1 MNPITLEKVQKRLNG
16 FTGIPM
22 LDAVVAFV
30 VACWARN
37 ADLGL
42 GYTPRS
48 YLVNN
53 FTPGHEA
60 GIALAVRE
68 GYFERHDD
76 DTVTLTEDLRKDMNR
91 FLRQKDAMADPNFH
105 AAVRACW
112 PQDRGVNM
120 VLRRELTVFWTF
132 GAGHERKEDFCAF
145 MQHRYPKMG
154 LRGSSVRLMTLAD
167 LAEFWWYATH
177 PLPRVITEEHVCV

>member
-1 MNPITLEKVQKRLNG
+1 MNPITIDRVNDRLKG

-42 GYTPRS
+42 GYAPRN

-68 GYFERHDD
+68 GYFERRSD
-76 DTVTLTEDLRKDMNR
+76 DTITLTETLREDMNR
-91 FLRQKDAMADPNFH
+91 FLRQKDALADPNFH
-105 AAVRACW
+105 AAVRAHW
-112 PQDRGVNM
+112 PERRGTDM
-120 VLRRELTVFWTF
+120 VSRRELANFWKL
-132 GAGHERKEDFCAF
+132 GAGYDRDADFCAIMGDCF
-145 MQHRYPKMG
+145 PTMG
-154 LRGSSVRLMTLAD
+154 LRGSSMRVLTIED

-177 PLPRVITEEHVCV
+177 PLPRVVTEEHVCA